1 MILSECKRPGQPVS
15 ESEVRDILA
24 AGFGGADWV
33 GKKVLVLIPDST
45 RTCPLPMMFRKLV
58 ETLGPKAAKLDFL
71 IALGTHQ
78 PMSDEAVNKMLGLTP
93 EERETTFAN
102 VGIFNHHWEKPDTF
116 RKLGTLSAATI
127 AEATGGLMRED
138 VEIGVNRM
146 VEDYDVNL
154 IMGPTYPH
162 EVVGVSGGLK
172 YFFPGISNFEFINF
186 FHWLG
191 AVITCFDVI
200 GKKDTPVR
208 RVINEAAKLLPRPV
222 FNINMVVN
230 EGTLVGLFVGDALE
244 AWSKAADLSDK
255 CHIVYK
261 DKPYKLVIGLAPE
274 MYDELWTA
282 GKVMYK
288 LEPVVAEGGEL
299 VIYAPHVK
307 EISLTHG
314 ENIEKVGYHVRDYF
328 RGQWDKFS
336 HIPGGVLAH
345 STHVRGLGTYENGV
359 EKPRIT
365 VTLATGISR
374 ELTEK
379 IALNYRDWQT
389 LDVDSFRNREDEGI
403 LVVDHAGEVLHRLRG
418 SSTP

>member
-1 MILSECKRPGQPVS
+1 ATI
-15 ESEVRDILA
+15 
-24 AGFGGADWV
+24 
-33 GKKVLVLIPDST
+33 
-45 RTCPLPMMFRKLV
+45 
-58 ETLGPKAAKLDFL
+58 
-71 IALGTHQ
+71 
-78 PMSDEAVNKMLGLTP
+78 NKMLGLTP
-93 EERETTFAN
+93 EDRVTTFREI
-102 VGIFNHHWEKPDTF
+102 GIFNHHWEKPDTF
-116 RKLGTLSAATI
+116 QTLGTLSAETI
-127 AEATGGLMRED
+127 AETTDGLMREE

-146 VEDYDVNL
+146 VDDYDVNL
-154 IMGPTYPH
+154 ILGPTYPH

-191 AVITCFDVI
+191 AVITCFEVI

-230 EGTLVGLFVGDALE
+230 DGTLVGLFVGDAIE

-261 DKPYKLVIGLAPE
+261 DKPYKLVIGIAPE

-288 LEPVVAEGGEL
+288 LEPIVAGGGEL
-299 VIYAPHVK
+299 VIFAPHVR

-314 ENIEKVGYHVRDYF
+314 RHIEQVGYHVRDYF
-328 RGQWDKFS
+328 RKQWDKFS
-336 HIPGGVLAH
+336 DVPGGVLAH
-345 STHVRGLGTYENGV
+345 STHVRGLGTFENGI
-359 EKPRIT
+359 EQPRIT
-365 VTLATGISR
+365 VTLATGISQ

-379 IALNYRDWQT
+379 INLNYRNWQT

-403 LVVDHAGEVLHRLRG
+403 LVVDHAGEVLHRLRNG
-418 SSTP
+418 

>member
-1 MILSECKRPGQPVS
+1 MLLSECKQPGQPVS
-15 ESEVRDILA
+15 ETEVRDILA
-24 AGFGGADWV
+24 AGFGSSDWV
-33 GKKVLVLIPDST
+33 GKKVLVLIPDNT
-45 RTCPLPMMFRKLV
+45 RTCPMPMMFRQLV
-58 ETLGPKAAKLDFL
+58 SILGPRVAKLDFL

-78 PMSDEAVNKMLGLTP
+78 PMPVATINKMLGLTP
-93 EERETTFAN
+93 EDRVTTFREI
-102 VGIFNHHWEKPDTF
+102 GIFNHHWENPDTF
-116 RKLGTLSAATI
+116 QTLGTLSAETI
-127 AEATGGLMRED
+127 AETTDGLMREE

-146 VEDYDVNL
+146 VDDYDVNL
-154 IMGPTYPH
+154 ILGPTYPH

-191 AVITCFDVI
+191 AVITCFEVI

-230 EGTLVGLFVGDALE
+230 DGTLVGLFVGDAIE

-261 DKPYKLVIGLAPE
+261 DKPYKLVIGIAPE

-288 LEPVVAEGGEL
+288 LEPIVAGGGEL
-299 VIYAPHVK
+299 VIFAPHVR

-314 ENIEKVGYHVRDYF
+314 RHIEQVGYHVRDYF
-328 RGQWDKFS
+328 RKQWDKFS
-336 HIPGGVLAH
+336 DVPGGVLAH
-345 STHVRGLGTYENGV
+345 STHVRGLGTFENGI
-359 EKPRIT
+359 EQPRIT
-365 VTLATGISR
+365 VTLATGISQ

-379 IALNYRDWQT
+379 INLNYRNWQT

-403 LVVDHAGEVLHRLRG
+403 LVVDHAGEVLHRLRNG
-418 SSTP
+418 

>member
-1 MILSECKRPGQPVS
+1 MLLSECKQPGQPVS
-15 ESEVRDILA
+15 ETEVRDILA
-24 AGFGGADWV
+24 AGFGSSDWV
-33 GKKVLVLIPDST
+33 GKKVLVLIPDNT
-45 RTCPLPMMFRKLV
+45 RTCPMPMMFRQLV
-58 ETLGPKAAKLDFL
+58 SILGPRVAKLDFL

-78 PMSDEAVNKMLGLTP
+78 PMPVATINKMLGLTP
-93 EERETTFAN
+93 EDRVTTFREI
-102 VGIFNHHWEKPDTF
+102 GIFNHHWEKPDTF
-116 RKLGTLSAATI
+116 QTLGTLSAETI
-127 AEATGGLMRED
+127 AETTDGLMREE

-146 VEDYDVNL
+146 VDDYDVNL
-154 IMGPTYPH
+154 ILGPTYPH

-191 AVITCFDVI
+191 AVITCFEVI

-230 EGTLVGLFVGDALE
+230 DGTLVGLFVGDAIE

-261 DKPYKLVIGLAPE
+261 DKPYKLVIGIAPE

-288 LEPVVAEGGEL
+288 LEPIVAGGGEL
-299 VIYAPHVK
+299 VIFAPHVR

-314 ENIEKVGYHVRDYF
+314 RHIEQVGYHVRDYF
-328 RGQWDKFS
+328 RKQWDKFS
-336 HIPGGVLAH
+336 DVPGGVLAH
-345 STHVRGLGTYENGV
+345 STHVRGLGTFENGI
-359 EKPRIT
+359 EQPRIT
-365 VTLATGISR
+365 VTLATGISQ

-379 IALNYRDWQT
+379 INLNYRNWQT

-403 LVVDHAGEVLHRLRG
+403 LVVDHAGEVLHRLRNG
-418 SSTP
+418 

>member
-1 MILSECKRPGQPVS
+1 MILSEHKHPGQPVS
-15 ESEVRDILA
+15 EAEVRDILA
-24 AGFGGADWV
+24 TGFSGADWV
-33 GKKVLVLIPDST
+33 GKKVLVLIPDNT
-45 RTCPLPMMFRKLV
+45 RTCPMPMMFRKLV
-58 ETLGPKAAKLDFL
+58 EVLGSRAAKLDFL

-78 PMSDEAVNKMLGLTP
+78 PMSESAINKMLGLTP
-93 EERETTFAN
+93 EDRATTYRDI
-102 VGIFNHHWEKPDTF
+102 GIFNHHWEQPGTF
-116 RKLGTLSAATI
+116 QQLGTLSAATI
-127 AEATGGLMRED
+127 AEVTGGLMSEE
-138 VEIGVNRM
+138 VPIGVNRM
-146 VEDYDVNL
+146 VSDYDVNL
-154 IMGPTYPH
+154 ILGPTYPH

-191 AVITCFDVI
+191 AVITCFEVI

-230 EGTLVGLFVGDALE
+230 DGMLVGLFIGDALE
-244 AWSKAADLSDK
+244 AWSKAADLSDS

-261 DKPYKLVIGLAPE
+261 DKPYKLVIGIAPE

-299 VIYAPHVK
+299 VIYAPHVR

-314 ENIEKVGYHVRDYF
+314 KHIEKVGYHVRDYF
-328 RGQWDKFS
+328 LKQWDKFS
-336 HIPGGVLAH
+336 DMPGGVLAH
-345 STHVRGLGTYENGV
+345 STHVRGLGTFENGV
-359 EKPRIT
+359 ERPRIT

-379 IALNYRDWQT
+379 IALNYRDRQT
-389 LDVDSFRNREDEGI
+389 LGIDSFRNREDEGI

-418 SSTP
+418 

>member
-1 MILSECKRPGQPVS
+1 M
-15 ESEVRDILA
+15 
-24 AGFGGADWV
+24 
-33 GKKVLVLIPDST
+33 
-45 RTCPLPMMFRKLV
+45 PMMFRQLV
-58 ETLGPKAAKLDFL
+58 GVLGPKVAKLDFL

-78 PMSDEAVNKMLGLTP
+78 PMSQEAIDKMLGISP
-93 EERETTFAN
+93 EDRATTYRET
-102 VGIFNHHWEKPDTF
+102 GIFNHHWEKPDTF
-116 RKLGTLSAATI
+116 QKLGTLSAETI
-127 AEATGGLMRED
+127 AETTDGLMRED

-146 VEDYDVNL
+146 VGDYDVNL
-154 IMGPTYPH
+154 ILGPTYPH

-191 AVITCFDVI
+191 AVITCFEVI

-244 AWSKAADLSDK
+244 AWSKAADLSDT

-261 DKPYKLVIGLAPE
+261 DKPYKLVIGIAPE

-288 LEPVVAEGGEL
+288 LEPVVADAGEL
-299 VIYAPHVK
+299 VIYAPHVR

-314 ENIEKVGYHVRDYF
+314 ANIEKVGYHVRDYF
-328 RGQWDKFS
+328 RKQWDKFS
-336 HIPGGVLAH
+336 DIPGGVLAH
-345 STHVRGLGTYENGV
+345 STHVRGLGTFEDGI

-379 IALNYRDWQT
+379 IALNHRDWQT
-389 LDVDSFRNREDEGI
+389 LDIDSFRNREAEGI
-403 LVVDHAGEVLHRLRG
+403 LVVDHAGEVLHRLRNE
-418 SSTP
+418 